1 MKIRTKLILAN
12 LFIVLFLLGSVT
24 YVLVQRSSA
33 LVYERVIENAS
44 LSLSQVANNLDNKLE
59 SYELIP
65 NTLFLNNTIDGI
77 LETRYA
83 DYKDAYDDYA
93 EYYFPFISAVRTT
106 RDVAHLNLY
115 TTNDTFLFG
124 DILLIDAD
132 VKKSDWYPKVI
143 GGKSGGY
150 WTGPYS
156 IIGENQQVIS
166 YRKRLNNYVNDSLKI
181 VSLEIKQQVLYDLIS
196 EEGKSKRY
204 LFALSDGTVMMD
216 SDRSRPKPLAK
227 LQDLPFFSKI
237 EGLDGSFRYEMDG
250 ELYEIVYKSLGSRNV
265 VKGMKVL
272 TFIPV
277 TQLQPKL
284 EQLRSLAILLFLI
297 AFVISGLLI
306 SAISVGMTRRLSELA
321 SKMKRIHKDNFQSFV
336 EVRGKDEVAQL
347 GEMFNVMVRRVGTL
361 IQEVYQ
367 SEIDRKGQELRTKEV
382 ELYALQTQI
391 NPHFLFNVLN
401 MIRGKLLIVGERDTA
416 KVVGLLAKSF
426 RMMLKSGGQTVALSE
441 ELEFVDSYLQI
452 QQYRFGHKFTYR
464 IDVPDEARD
473 ARLPK
478 LSLQPL
484 VENAITHGIELSPNA
499 CRIWIEGEVVSGELR
514 LVVGDDGLGMTPERL
529 AEVERSLAEDALSS
543 DSHIG
548 LRNVHARLI
557 ARYGE
562 DNGLKI
568 ASEPGAGVTVR
579 LVVPLTYRVE
589 GEHDV

>member
-65 NTLFLNNTIDGI
+65 NTLFLNNTIDSI
-77 LETRYA
+77 LETRYD

-93 EYYFPFISAVRTT
+93 EYYQPFISAVRTT

-124 DILLIDAD
+124 DILLIDDD

-143 GGKSGGY
+143 GGRSGGY
-150 WTGPYS
+150 WTGPYAL
-156 IIGENQQVIS
+156 IGENQAVIS
-166 YRKRLNNYVNDSLKI
+166 YRKRLNNYMNDSLKI
-181 VSLEIKQQVLYDLIS
+181 VSLEIKQQVLYDLIN

-204 LFALSDGTVMMD
+204 LFAMADGTVMMD

-237 EGLDGSFRYEMDG
+237 EGMDGSFRYEMDG
-250 ELYEIVYKSLGSRNV
+250 ELYEIVYRSLSSRNV

-272 TFIPV
+272 AFIPV

-484 VENAITHGIELSPNA
+484 VENAITHGIELSPDE
-499 CRIWIEGEVVSGELR
+499 CRVWIEGEIVSGALR

-529 AEVERSLAEDALSS
+529 AEVERSLTEDALSS

-548 LRNVHARLI
+548 LRNVHARLK
-557 ARYGE
+557 ARYGDE
-562 DNGLKI
+562 NGLAI
-568 ASEPGAGVTVR
+568 ESAPGGGVIVR
-579 LVVPLTYRVE
+579 LVIPLTHRE
-589 GEHDV
+589 EERDV

>member
-24 YVLVQRSSA
+24 YVLVRRSTE

-65 NTLFLNNTIDGI
+65 NTLFLNNTLDSI
-77 LETRYA
+77 LETRYG
-83 DYKDAYDDYA
+83 DYKDAYADYA
-93 EYYFPFISAVRTT
+93 EYYQPFISAVRTT

-115 TTNDTFLFG
+115 TTNDSFLFG
-124 DILLIDAD
+124 DILLIDD
-132 VKKSDWYPKVI
+132 EVKQSDWYDKVI
-143 GGKSGGY
+143 NGKTGGY
-150 WTGPYS
+150 WTGAYR
-156 IIGENQQVIS
+156 IVGENQPVIS
-166 YRKRLNNYVNDSLKI
+166 FRKRLNNYASDSFKI
-181 VSLEIKQQVLYDLIS
+181 VSLEIKQQMLFDLIN

-204 LFALSDGTVMMD
+204 LFALADGTVFMD
-216 SDRSRPKPLAK
+216 SDRNAPEPLAK
-227 LQDLPFFSKI
+227 LQDLPFYDAI
-237 EGLDGSFRYEMDG
+237 GADAGNFRYELDG
-250 ELYEIVYKSLGSRNV
+250 EPYEIVYRTLASRNV
-265 VKGMKVL
+265 VKGMKVI

-277 TQLQPKL
+277 AQLQPRV
-284 EQLRSLAILLFLI
+284 EQLRSLAIALFLL
-297 AFVISGLLI
+297 AFLISALLI

-336 EVRGKDEVAQL
+336 EVRGRDEVAQL

-426 RMMLKSGGQTVALSE
+426 RMMLRSGGQTVALAD

-464 IDVPDEARD
+464 IEVPEEARSV
-473 ARLPK
+473 RLPK

-484 VENAITHGIELSPNA
+484 VENAITHGIELSA
-499 CRIWIEGEVVSGELR
+499 ADCTIWIEGRIAGDELR
-514 LVVGDDGLGMTPERL
+514 LTVGDDGLGMTPERL
-529 AEVERSLAEDALSS
+529 AEVERSLAEDALGQE
-543 DSHIG
+543 SHIG
-548 LRNVHARLI
+548 LRNVHGRLR

-562 DNGLKI
+562 NSGLKI
-568 ASEPGAGVTVR
+568 ISAPDAGVIISFVI
-579 LVVPLTYRVE
+579 PLAQGMEVE
-589 GEHDV
+589 RDV

>member
-24 YVLVQRSSA
+24 YLLVQRSSA

-65 NTLFLNNTIDGI
+65 NTLFLNNTIDSI
-77 LETRYA
+77 LETRYE

-93 EYYFPFISAVRTT
+93 EYYQPFISAVRTT

-115 TTNDTFLFG
+115 TNNDSFLFG
-124 DILLIDAD
+124 DILLIDD
-132 VKKSDWYPKVI
+132 EVKNSDWYAKVI
-143 GGKSGGY
+143 NGKSGGY
-150 WTGPYS
+150 WTGPYR
-156 IIGENQQVIS
+156 IIGENAPVIS
-166 YRKRLNNYVNDSLKI
+166 YRKRLNNYVNESLKI

-216 SDRSRPKPLAK
+216 SDRSQPAPLAK
-227 LQDLPFFSKI
+227 LQDLPFYGKMDSA
-237 EGLDGSFRYEMDG
+237 EGSFRYEMGG
-250 ELYEIVYKSLGSRNV
+250 ELYEVVYRSLSSRNV
-265 VKGMKVL
+265 VKGMKVIA
-272 TFIPV
+272 FIPV
-277 TQLQPKL
+277 TQLQPRL
-284 EQLRSLAILLFLI
+284 EQLRSLAILLFLL
-297 AFVISGLLI
+297 AFVISALLI

-426 RMMLKSGGQTVALSE
+426 RMMLRSGGQTVALSD

-464 IDVPDEARD
+464 IDVPAEAKD
-473 ARLPK
+473 VRLPK

-484 VENAITHGIELSPNA
+484 VENAITHGIELSPTD
-499 CRIWIEGEVVSGELR
+499 CRIWVEGEVVGEELR
-514 LVVGDDGLGMTPERL
+514 LKVGDDGLGMTPERL
-529 AEVERSLAEDALSS
+529 AEVERSLAEDALSRE
-543 DSHIG
+543 SHIG
-548 LRNVHARLI
+548 LRNVHARLK

-562 DNGLKI
+562 DSGLKI
-568 ASEPGAGVTVR
+568 TSSPGEGVTIR
-579 LVVPLTYRVE
+579 LVIPMAERPE
-589 GEHDV
+589 EERDV

>member
-24 YVLVQRSSA
+24 YLLVQRSSA

-65 NTLFLNNTIDGI
+65 NTLFLNNTIDSI
-77 LETRYA
+77 LETRYD

-93 EYYFPFISAVRTT
+93 EYYQPFISAVRTT

-124 DILLIDAD
+124 DILLIDDD

-143 GGKSGGY
+143 GGRSGGY
-150 WTGPYS
+150 WTGPYAL
-156 IIGENQQVIS
+156 IGENQAVIS

-181 VSLEIKQQVLYDLIS
+181 VSLEIKQQVLYDLIN

-204 LFALSDGTVMMD
+204 LFAMADGTVMMD
-216 SDRSRPKPLAK
+216 SDRSRPKPLAR

-250 ELYEIVYKSLGSRNV
+250 ELYEIVYRSLSSRNV

-284 EQLRSLAILLFLI
+284 EQLRSLAILLFLL

-321 SKMKRIHKDNFQSFV
+321 SKMKRIHKDNFQNFV

-484 VENAITHGIELSPNA
+484 VENAITHGIELSPNE
-499 CRIWIEGEVVSGELR
+499 CRIWIDGEVVSGALR

-548 LRNVHARLI
+548 LRNVHARLK
-557 ARYGE
+557 ARYGD
-562 DNGLKI
+562 DNGLAI
-568 ASEPGAGVTVR
+568 ESAPGTGVTVR
-579 LVVPLTYRVE
+579 LVIPLTHREE
-589 GEHDV
+589 GERDV